1 MRLSLPL
8 ILAGSL
14 LLGAC
19 TVPNAPAT
27 HTASPNSPAAVVKPV
42 IRSNALPLRT
52 DAPDQTYTA
61 NRASADV
68 MLCLQAQIKT
78 SFRLPEAFIGQHS
91 YDHQAYSVGLMNPI
105 SQRMGITLDVT
116 RNTPASSTIKLYAN
130 GSELSRAWQNLPKKC
145 L

>member
-1 MRLSLPL
+1 MRLFLPL

-19 TVPNAPAT
+19 AAPSN
-27 HTASPNSPAAVVKPV
+27 HASSTPKASSITPKPI

-52 DAPDQTYTA
+52 DTPDQTYTA
-61 NRASADV
+61 NRPSDDV

-78 SFRLPEAFIGQHS
+78 SFRLPESFIGQHS

-105 SQRMGITLDVT
+105 SQRMGITLDIT
-116 RNTPASSTIKLYAN
+116 RNTPATSTIKLYAN